1 MNSTTTSLPDPYS
14 LPNPFTQLAW
24 LPPDIAN
31 QVRNVE
37 FMLAALAGFVVWD
50 VFWSLP
56 EEYKMLSKRRIGPFD
71 VVYVL
76 SRIMMV
82 FFVSTLSIFG
92 RKAVSYSFY
101 FQPLLRKK
109 FLPTVVKYED
119 CSRQG
124 MVQGWAAGLSTPL
137 TSLLFLIRIR
147 AVFYRN
153 PFIVAFFGV
162 FWLAILGTSLIVP
175 FSPGLKVV
183 PIGDSGYCVNDRLST
198 LAILG
203 VILAGAFDTLVFL
216 AITVSLLRSHAFNG
230 GPRAWMKMFFTGQG
244 MGSLTRV
251 MLQSGQTYY
260 LATVGFTVTIIALIS
275 SPHVSYIYSD
285 SLVPVTAFVSNT
297 MAARVYRKLKLELL
311 KDTVDLGP
319 MVLTTDPLGSSA
331 DAMEFQ
337 VRTYRNAS
345 AISESTAGAP
355 ISHEERLGDA
365 VGKYEES
372 SC

>member
-56 EEYKMLSKRRIGPFD
+56 EEYKMLSKRMIGPFD

-92 RKAVSYSFY
+92 RKDVCYCFY
-101 FQPLLRKK
+101 FQHLLMIQF
-109 FLPTVVKYED
+109 FLTVVKYED

-147 AVFYRN
+147 AVFYRK
-153 PFIVAFFGV
+153 PFVVAFFGV
-162 FWLAILGTSLIVP
+162 FWLAILGTSLI
-175 FSPGLKVV
+175 SA
-183 PIGDSGYCVNDRLST
+183 YCEATHSMEE
-198 LAILG
+198 
-203 VILAGAFDTLVFL
+203 FL
-216 AITVSLLRSHAFNG
+216 
-230 GPRAWMKMFFTGQG
+230 TGQG

-275 SPHVSYIYSD
+275 SPNVSYIYSD

-311 KDTVDLGP
+311 RDTVDSGP
-319 MVLTTDPLGSSA
+319 MVLTTDPFGGSA
-331 DAMEFQ
+331 AAMEFR
-337 VRTYRNAS
+337 VRTHWNAS
-345 AISESTAGAP
+345 AVCESTTSTPA
-355 ISHEERLGDA
+355 SHGDLERPGGA
-365 VGKYEES
+365 VGKYAES